1 MPNKKNDKKPIVNWF
16 SRKKEVSYSDSTSAD
31 GKKLKIK
38 TKVVTAPDS
47 KMSKGFEKKKVVETV
62 KRKDP
67 NLFKKI
73 GAAASGIAL
82 SVASGENFNKQ
93 QGQKRLNNIQN
104 NPRFS
109 QATKQGLIDDMKLR
123 DKYVRGGLTTVVAA
137 PIVGAAIDKARGKTK
152 QVTISKTKTKNK

>member
-1 MPNKKNDKKPIVNWF
+1 MANKKNDKKPIVNWF

-73 GAAASGIAL
+73 GGAASGIGL
-82 SVASGENFNKQ
+82 LVASGENFNKK
-93 QGQKRLNNIQN
+93 QGQKKLNNMQN

-109 QATKQGLIDDMKLR
+109 QANKQGLIDDMKLR
-123 DKYVRGGLTTVVAA
+123 DKYVRGGLTTAVAA

-152 QVTISKTKTKNK
+152 QVTISKTKTKKK